1 MKQSFFMFLR
11 TNFTKHVAF
20 IAIVLICAAPVNS
33 NAQDPEDQQVIDQ
46 PTTDPAST
54 GNNTGTLSTSPWPN
68 NGSSSSSGSQA
79 TQSGDGGGSGVAARP
94 GTNPALRPVG
104 GGITLDRAGGPGP
117 NPDVPFD
124 DTMNLGFLVVG
135 LVFAFVVFK
144 KRMANKAIVATS
156 KK

>member
-1 MKQSFFMFLR
+1 MKQPFFIFLR
-11 TNFTKHVAF
+11 TSLLKQVAF
-20 IAIVLICAAPVNS
+20 IAIVLICAAPVK
-33 NAQDPEDQQVIDQ
+33 AQEPEDDQIIDQ
-46 PTTDPAST
+46 PTIDQGST
-54 GNNTGTLSTSPWPN
+54 GNSSGTLSTSPWPN

-79 TQSGDGGGSGVAARP
+79 SQSGGASGSGSAARP

-104 GGITLDRAGGPGP
+104 GGTTLERDPGG

-124 DTMNLGFLVVG
+124 DDMNLGFLVVG

-144 KRMANKAIVATS
+144 KQMENKAIVATT

>member
-11 TNFTKHVAF
+11 TNFTKQVAF
-20 IAIVLICAAPVNS
+20 IAIVLICIAPVIS
-33 NAQDPEDQQVIDQ
+33 KAQDQEDQQVINQ
-46 PTTDPAST
+46 PTTDPTST
-54 GNNTGTLSTSPWPN
+54 GNSNGTLSTSPWPN
-68 NGSSSSSGSQA
+68 NGSSSSSGIQA
-79 TQSGDGGGSGVAARP
+79 TQSGEAGGSGAAARP
-94 GTNPALRPVG
+94 GTNPAQRPVG
-104 GGITLDRAGGPGP
+104 GGTTLGRDPGG

-144 KRMANKAIVATS
+144 KRMASKAIVAAT